1 MQSSPSKPITA
12 RGLLAVLAAMLAV
25 VLTIGGCGERS
36 GGSGRAQDRDGSP
49 ERPLM
54 VLLVPTESGQTNLMD
69 DYEPLFSAITRVH
82 GLHFD
87 LRMGSSYAAVVEGM
101 RAGQVD
107 IAHFG
112 AVTYHQARRAGVAEL
127 LAVAVVDGEA
137 VYHAGIFHLADSGM
151 SRIEDLN
158 DKTVAL
164 GDPNST
170 SSFNYPVAMMLDA
183 GLDPVRDLRGVLM
196 SGSHSA
202 SLSALQAGHV
212 DAAAA
217 SVSAYD
223 KMVREG
229 TLDGTRVVPL
239 AKSEPIP
246 NPPLAMRSGLSE
258 DVKSRLREI
267 FADIHEQDGVRPEM
281 ILAYGGAL
289 ADRYDSDIDD
299 AFIAPAL
306 ERLGAVTAE
315 LRQELAD
322 FANRAR
328 PGRRG

>member
-1 MQSSPSKPITA
+1 MPHASPTPTFTS
-12 RGLLAVLAAMLAV
+12 GLGLAIFALL
-25 VLTIGGCGERS
+25 LLLIGGCGSE
-36 GGSGRAQDRDGSP
+36 GGSARSQDRDGSP

-87 LRMGSSYAAVVEGM
+87 LRMGSSYSAVVEGM

-137 VYHAGIFHLADSGM
+137 IYHAGIFHRADSGM
-151 SRIEDLN
+151 SRIEDLR

-183 GLDPVRDLRGVLM
+183 GFDPVQDLRGVLM

-229 TLDGTRVVPL
+229 TLDGTRVVL
-239 AKSEPIP
+239 LVKSDPIP
-246 NPPLAMRSGLSE
+246 NPPLAMRAGLGDE
-258 DVKSRLREI
+258 VKAELREV
-267 FADIHEQDGVRPEM
+267 FATIHEQEGVRPEM

-289 ADRYDSDIDD
+289 ADRYDSAIDD
-299 AFIAPAL
+299 EFIAPAL
-306 ERLGAVTAE
+306 ARLGAVTAE
-315 LRQELAD
+315 LRRELSD
-322 FANRAR
+322 FANRSR